1 MSKNKTFIVKECK
14 KCYTFTRKKGDKMA
28 KKKVP
33 KKAKRRLIVF
43 GPIAIFIIFYCA
55 FTLVTTTMDLYK
67 LKNEEA
73 ELSEK
78 LSTLKT
84 DASDLKTEIT
94 KLQNKDYVARYA
106 RENYLYTKNGEYV
119 IKTEEK
125 TKTEKKETKKD
136 ETYIIYA
143 CIAATIFIILF
154 IIIIH
159 HRRKKKKSSK

>member
-1 MSKNKTFIVKECK
+1 
-14 KCYTFTRKKGDKMA
+14 MA

-43 GPIAIFIIFYCA
+43 GPIAVFIIFYCA
-55 FTLVTTTMDLYK
+55 FTLVTTTIDLYK
-67 LKNEEA
+67 LKNEET

-78 LSTLKT
+78 LNTLKT

-125 TKTEKKETKKD
+125 TKKEKTKTQKD

-143 CIAATIFIILF
+143 CTLATIFIILF
-154 IIIIH
+154 IIVIH